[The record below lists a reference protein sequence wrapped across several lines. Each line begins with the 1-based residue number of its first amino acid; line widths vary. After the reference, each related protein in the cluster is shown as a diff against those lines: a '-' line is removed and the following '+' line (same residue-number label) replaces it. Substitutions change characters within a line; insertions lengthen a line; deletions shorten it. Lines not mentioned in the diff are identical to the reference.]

1 MLIATKELA
10 PFEEVNLFCDEAAES
25 LGLSDGLREML
36 RRPWRELGV
45 QVPVRMDDGRIEV
58 FNGYRVQ
65 HNGARG
71 PYKGGIRYHPQADQ
85 DEVRALASLMT
96 WKNALV
102 ALPYGGAKGGVQ
114 WDPGQLSEGELNRLT
129 RRYTLNIEHLLA
141 PHRDIPA
148 PDLGTNSQTM
158 AWIMDAY
165 GQLHGHSPAIVTGKP
180 VELGGS
186 LGREAA
192 TGRGVAF
199 ILEEVAKDLGLD
211 PAGLSV
217 VIQGWGNVGSW
228 TARLVHDMGCR
239 VMAVSDVEGGIY
251 HPAGLDIDRL
261 FKHTED
267 SGRLVDYRDGEEIT
281 NAELLELEC
290 DVLIPAAIGN
300 VINAGNAAR
309 LKARLVLEAAN
320 HPTTFEGD
328 QILNDRGIVILPDIL
343 VNAGGV
349 TVSYFEWTQNLQ
361 EFRWEE
367 QRVNEELRKVMVR
380 AYQAVREKVI
390 TQGVNHRQAAFQIG
404 VERVA
409 RTVELR
415 GRPANQR
422 SALHAQPGCHCH
434 GPHGRPLR
442 KSLPVRLRRL
452 D

>member
-10 PFEEVNLFCDEAAES
+10 PFEEVNLFYDEAAES
-25 LGLSDGLREML
+25 LRLSDGLREML

-114 WDPGQLSEGELNRLT
+114 CDPGQLSEGELNRLT

-158 AWIMDAY
+158 AWMMDAY

-180 VELGGS
+180 VELGDS

-228 TARLVHDMGCR
+228 TARLVHEMGCL

-251 HPAGLDIDRL
+251 HQAGLDIDRL

-267 SGRLVDYRDGEEIT
+267 GGRLVDYRDGERMT

-367 QRVNEELRKVMVR
+367 DRVNEELRKVMVR
-380 AYQAVREKVI
+380 AYQSVHQKVI
-390 TQGVNHRQAAFQIG
+390 THRINYRQAAFQIG

-415 GRPANQR
+415 GF
-422 SALHAQPGCHCH
+422 
-434 GPHGRPLR
+434 
-442 KSLPVRLRRL
+442 V
-452 D
+452 